1 MSRMIAFALFVSAT
15 GCMLPASSAPKS
27 GVVATGEQLAV
38 VDDVKVWTTTQKEK
52 VAETE
57 YKDADGN
64 VVGTGAVYQDKTQVH
79 TMKIWYPVQ
88 GVQQLADEDFFNIAD
103 DKPALDQTLA
113 MREDG
118 KKWNHRGIGIMVG
131 GVVTAIVG
139 YAIGN
144 STASP
149 ILELTGS
156 LALTAGYGAAW
167 YGAREMNPE
176 THAVDRSI
184 AERDALK
191 YNQNLGHTVGIN
203 VVQKNF

>member
-15 GCMLPASSAPKS
+15 GCMLPAQAPKS
-27 GVVATGEQLAV
+27 GVVASGEQLAV

-79 TMKIWYPVQ
+79 TMPIWYPVQ
-88 GVQQLADEDFFNIAD
+88 GPQQLADEDFFNIAG
-103 DKPALDQTLA
+103 DKAAMDQTLA

-118 KKWNHRGIGIMVG
+118 KKWNHRGIGLMIGG
-131 GVVTAIVG
+131 GVVAIVG
-139 YAIGN
+139 ALIQN
-144 STASP
+144 STATP
-149 ILELTGS
+149 IMEIAGGLTMSG
-156 LALTAGYGAAW
+156 GYGAAW

-191 YNQNLGHTVGIN
+191 YNQQLGHTVGIN
-203 VVQKNF
+203 LVRKKF

>member
-1 MSRMIAFALFVSAT
+1 
-15 GCMLPASSAPKS
+15 MLPASSAPKS

-79 TMKIWYPVQ
+79 SMKIWYPVQ
-88 GVQQLADEDFFNIAD
+88 GAQQLADEDFFNIAN
-103 DKPALDQTLA
+103 DKPALDETLA

-118 KKWNHRGIGIMVG
+118 KKWNHRGIGLMIGG
-131 GVVTAIVG
+131 GVVAIVG
-139 YAIGN
+139 ALIGN
-144 STASP
+144 STATP
-149 ILELTGS
+149 IMEIAGGLTVSG
-156 LALTAGYGAAW
+156 GYGAAW

-191 YNQNLGHTVGIN
+191 YNQTVGHTVGIN
-203 VVQKNF
+203 LVRKKF